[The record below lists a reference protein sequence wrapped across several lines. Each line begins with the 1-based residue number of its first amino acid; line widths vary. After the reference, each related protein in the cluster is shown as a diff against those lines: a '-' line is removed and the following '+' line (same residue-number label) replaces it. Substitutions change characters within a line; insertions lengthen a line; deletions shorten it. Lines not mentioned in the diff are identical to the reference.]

1 MRPGQCHGG
10 DRSTMVA
17 KGMEYLC
24 VQYADHF
31 GKVRKKVDQLGDKVE
46 DQKSQVKDAFLN
58 ENLIMRFSRFFSTA
72 KV

>member
-1 MRPGQCHGG
+1 
-10 DRSTMVA
+10 
-17 KGMEYLC
+17 MEYLC

>member
-1 MRPGQCHGG
+1 M
-10 DRSTMVA
+10 
-17 KGMEYLC
+17 
-24 VQYADHF
+24 QYADHF

-58 ENLIMRFSRFFSTA
+58 ENLKMRFSRFFSTA